1 MNRVVC
7 VQCPV
12 GCKIKFELIDGKIA
26 KVEGN
31 RCPRGL
37 AYLED
42 ELREPKRVVPSSVR
56 VIGGSYQ
63 LVSVKTSAPIPK
75 KYIPQLME
83 KLRKM
88 KINAPVKVGDIIL
101 KNVFDTGVDVV
112 ATRTVLKNSDGDI
125 P

>member
-1 MNRVVC
+1 MDRVVC

-12 GCKIKFELIDGKIA
+12 GCKIKYELLDGKIV

-31 RCPRGL
+31 RCPRGI

-42 ELREPKRVVPSSVR
+42 ELKEPKRVVPTSVK
-56 VIGGSYQ
+56 VVGGNYP
-63 LVSVKTSAPIPK
+63 LVSVKTSKPIPK
-75 KYIPQLME
+75 KYIPQLMK
-83 KLRKM
+83 KLREIE
-88 KINAPVKVGDIIL
+88 INAPVKAGDVIL

-112 ATRTVLKNSDGDI
+112 ATRTVLKDSNRDV

>member
-31 RCPRGL
+31 KCPRGL

-88 KINAPVKVGDIIL
+88 KINAPVKVGDVIL

>member
-1 MNRVVC
+1 MDRVVC

-12 GCKIKFELIDGKIA
+12 GCKIKFELSNGKIV

-31 RCPRGL
+31 KCPRGL
-37 AYLED
+37 SYLED
-42 ELREPKRVVPSSVR
+42 ELREPKRVVPTSVK
-56 VIGGSYQ
+56 VVGGNYP

-83 KLRKM
+83 KLKKI
-88 KINAPVKVGDIIL
+88 KINAPVKAGDVIV

-112 ATRTVLKNSDGDI
+112 ATRTVLGDSK
-125 P
+125 